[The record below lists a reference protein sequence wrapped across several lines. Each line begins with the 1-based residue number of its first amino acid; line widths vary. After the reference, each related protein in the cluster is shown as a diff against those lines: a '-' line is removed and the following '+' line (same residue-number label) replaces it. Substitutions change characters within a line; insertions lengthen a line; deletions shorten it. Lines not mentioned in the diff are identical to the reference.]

1 MKDGILEKKDGDI
14 LMGIYKTIDANGYL
28 RRPLTIHEQVML
40 FGIAKDIQE
49 GVIATVGREPHGQ
62 GKAKQSRPQRRAQK

>member
-1 MKDGILEKKDGDI
+1 MKDGILEKKDGDV
-14 LMGIYKTIDANGYL
+14 LLGIYKAIDHNGYL

-49 GVIATVGREPHGQ
+49 GVIVTIGREPHGQ
-62 GKAKQSRPQRRAQK
+62 GKAQPVRAQHRAKK